1 VDATAKLPEPLLG
14 GLSLHLGDYDQCLR
28 ARSEAFA
35 GRYCLVAAM
44 GQRVAT
50 CVPSTCSWRSLDV
63 LLANSSAGVVRVPSH
78 TCQSADDPFVF
89 HPATAALGVVVLLAL
104 LNALVWFL
112 LTYEDVRLKLPARW
126 RPSQKTAKALSP
138 VTAWRKIS
146 GAPDPDKP
154 RAAHARTPSP
164 GAGCAGGAQ
173 AAAEAGGAGEARD
186 PGDWSWALPR
196 MSAASG
202 LRTISMVW
210 VVMGHRDALMP
221 QLPVLDKRALPERMK
236 QWAHVYVPAGLFA
249 VDTFLFVAGC
259 VLAYSFA
266 CSRRRHPRSLR
277 QLRSW
282 LPAFYL
288 HRYIRLTP
296 LMAFAIVL
304 YAGGLAYF
312 GEGPLWEQLSAFD
325 VQSCRTNWWPNFLY
339 IHNYYNNRN
348 MPLAVLARL
357 SFAVYLLHP
366 TVQGVT
372 GWSTRG
378 TTVATDVTTIP
389 LIVADVVLTFAVAL
403 PVSILVES
411 PFIALESL
419 LLRGGKT
426 ERRGSPP
433 PPAPDSPEIQISGSI
448 DPESPPQPLVQ
459 RRGRRASDSA
469 CLNVFGCCR
478 DWLQSL
484 RSKRRGRGST
494 SRSVSRSRSGSKC
507 DPAEATQSRPYET
520 LHSEESRGQL
530 PSASVASLPVEQ
542 ILTSEISL
550 ADEQPKP
557 SELPLSGPSAVFP
570 TCSSF
575 VDSKSFFGSAV
586 SSSSDESRQHPFVKG
601 GSSETLW
608 RAPSGEKIPMEDKAL
623 KEHTPVARS
632 SSDESAKT
640 PPVTRRSLENVEE
653 EVSTDSV

>member
-1 VDATAKLPEPLLG
+1 MQGPRDEPQQKIANVFDVLKKVAAGAVFRNDSSEATCAAHIGQMLDGALARERWALMMVDATAKLPEPLLG

-126 RPSQKTAKALSP
+126 RPSQKTAKAMSP

-164 GAGCAGGAQ
+164 GAGCAGGAEG
-173 AAAEAGGAGEARD
+173 AAEAGGAGGAEEARD
-186 PGDWSWALPR
+186 PSDWSWALPC

-259 VLAYSFA
+259 VLAFSFA

-288 HRYIRLTP
+288 HRYIR
-296 LMAFAIVL
+296 
-304 YAGGLAYF
+304 YA
-312 GEGPLWEQLSAFD
+312 
-325 VQSCRTNWWPNFLY
+325 T
-339 IHNYYNNRN
+339 H
-348 MPLAVLARL
+348 
-357 SFAVYLLHP
+357 
-366 TVQGVT
+366 
-372 GWSTRG
+372 
-378 TTVATDVTTIP
+378 
-389 LIVADVVLTFAVAL
+389 
-403 PVSILVES
+403 
-411 PFIALESL
+411 
-419 LLRGGKT
+419 
-426 ERRGSPP
+426 
-433 PPAPDSPEIQISGSI
+433 
-448 DPESPPQPLVQ
+448 
-459 RRGRRASDSA
+459 
-469 CLNVFGCCR
+469 
-478 DWLQSL
+478 
-484 RSKRRGRGST
+484 
-494 SRSVSRSRSGSKC
+494 
-507 DPAEATQSRPYET
+507 
-520 LHSEESRGQL
+520 
-530 PSASVASLPVEQ
+530 
-542 ILTSEISL
+542 
-550 ADEQPKP
+550 
-557 SELPLSGPSAVFP
+557 
-570 TCSSF
+570 
-575 VDSKSFFGSAV
+575 
-586 SSSSDESRQHPFVKG
+586 
-601 GSSETLW
+601 
-608 RAPSGEKIPMEDKAL
+608 
-623 KEHTPVARS
+623 
-632 SSDESAKT
+632 AK
-640 PPVTRRSLENVEE
+640 
-653 EVSTDSV
+653 